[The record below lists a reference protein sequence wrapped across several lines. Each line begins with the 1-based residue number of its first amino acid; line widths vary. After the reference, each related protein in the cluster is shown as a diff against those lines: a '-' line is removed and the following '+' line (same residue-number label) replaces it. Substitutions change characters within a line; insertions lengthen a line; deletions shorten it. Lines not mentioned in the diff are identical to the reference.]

1 MADYEWLS
9 VQKRK
14 SWIEHYNLSLVVK
27 FECSSSI
34 RKVEM
39 STQGIISPSIPW
51 VGFSFTSSSWFAEFV
66 VGSQDFKDDHI
77 RIKINQIQQKE
88 TVSYSVTFYRS
99 DAKLIVEH
107 CTDRLRRTSLRLI
120 ESSLIVL
127 PTYNSQSFGTPK
139 LPLCLTSSLADTR
152 IRCEQYHESSQDSK
166 TFRTV
171 RFFAFLPAAFPSS
184 TDLSMRAVNRVMEVV
199 SQIGQRFKVDPTEI
213 KKVRL
218 SSPSHLLQESILTG

>member
-1 MADYEWLS
+1 MITFESKSTRFNRKRLS
-9 VQKRK
+9 VPHVHQ
-14 SWIEHYNLSLVVK
+14 L
-27 FECSSSI
+27 C
-34 RKVEM
+34 
-39 STQGIISPSIPW
+39 
-51 VGFSFTSSSWFAEFV
+51 FSMMAALMESFFGV
-66 VGSQDFKDDHI
+66 
-77 RIKINQIQQKE
+77 
-88 TVSYSVTFYRS
+88 
-99 DAKLIVEH
+99 
-107 CTDRLRRTSLRLI
+107 DRLRRTSLRLI

-166 TFRTV
+166 TFRTG